1 MLLGIMYCIIYVLNL
16 ISITILSNTT
26 IIYAN
31 ALITHTNNMIS
42 YQVKVEELGLRYQ
55 TYCDPRLNGNQALE
69 ISFLIAERMRVAQ
82 GLAPLFTCV

>member
-1 MLLGIMYCIIYVLNL
+1 
-16 ISITILSNTT
+16 
-26 IIYAN
+26 
-31 ALITHTNNMIS
+31 MIS